1 MAFEPRHA
9 RRHRV
14 TLVRRRRIRRVLCA
28 AAGVVVLGAATGS
41 AAMSARPTPTH
52 LRRPAVIRTEIA
64 SRPPA
69 VAARAPAVRSTEPVL
84 TARAATPPAPPAP
97 HDPEPPLPTPSLL
110 PDAGA
115 QVRLVEIGRIR
126 IPKIGLDQ
134 PVREGVEQ
142 TVIDAGPAHWPG
154 TAAFGAWGNTVLAG
168 HRSTH
173 TEPFRRAAELVA
185 GDAIVLTDLVGT
197 FTYRVTGTEVVANTA
212 LWIVDQ
218 QAGRHL
224 TIFTCHPIGSSAQRF
239 VVRAELMSTP
249 RPGQ

>member
-1 MAFEPRHA
+1 MALESRHA

-14 TLVRRRRIRRVLCA
+14 AVVRRRRIRRVLCA

-41 AAMSARPTPTH
+41 SAMSSGPTPAH
-52 LRRPAVIRTEIA
+52 LPRPVVIRSEIA
-64 SRPPA
+64 S
-69 VAARAPAVRSTEPVL
+69 RAPAVRSTEPVL
-84 TARAATPPAPPAP
+84 TAMAATPPAPPAP
-97 HDPEPPLPTPSLL
+97 PDPEPPLPAPSPR

-115 QVRLVEIGRIR
+115 RVRLVDIGRIR

-142 TVIDAGPAHWPG
+142 MVIDAGPSHWPG

-212 LWIVDQ
+212 LWIV
-218 QAGRHL
+218 
-224 TIFTCHPIGSSAQRF
+224 
-239 VVRAELMSTP
+239 
-249 RPGQ
+249 

>member
-1 MAFEPRHA
+1 MALESRQA
-9 RRHRV
+9 RRHCNVR
-14 TLVRRRRIRRVLCA
+14 VRRRRIRRVLCS
-28 AAGVVVLGAATGS
+28 AAGVVLLGAATGS
-41 AAMSARPTPTH
+41 ATMSARPTDRHVP
-52 LRRPAVIRTEIA
+52 RPVVMRAEVP
-64 SRPPA
+64 S
-69 VAARAPAVRSTEPVL
+69 RAPAVRSTEPVL
-84 TARAATPPAPPAP
+84 TAMAATPPAPPAP
-97 HDPEPPLPTPSLL
+97 PDPEPTLPAPSPL
-110 PDAGA
+110 PDAA
-115 QVRLVEIGRIR
+115 APVRLVEIGRIR

-142 TVIDAGPAHWPG
+142 MVIDAGPAHWPG
-154 TAAFGAWGNTVLAG
+154 TAAFGGWGNTVLAG

-185 GDAIVLTDLVGT
+185 GDEIVLSDLVGT

-239 VVRAELMSTP
+239 VVRADLMSTP